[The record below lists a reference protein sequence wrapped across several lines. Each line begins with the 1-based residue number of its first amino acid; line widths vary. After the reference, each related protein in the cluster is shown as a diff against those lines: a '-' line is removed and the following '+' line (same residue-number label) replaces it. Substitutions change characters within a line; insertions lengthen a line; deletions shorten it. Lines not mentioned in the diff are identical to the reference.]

1 MSISV
6 GFPNAGGITI
16 GGNSLATV
24 SALSDATTDAS
35 TQLVGS
41 KEGDSKQVRTGP
53 VGQNPETEAKADDG
67 GNVSVTVKMLLQRM
81 KELQEQLRQQQQQLA
96 AAQAASY
103 PTPEAKTTAV
113 MAIQGQIA
121 ETNGALMEVA
131 SSLVKELAK
140 GSSSGSMVN
149 TTA

>member
-1 MSISV
+1 MSITV

-16 GGNSLATV
+16 GGKSLATV
-24 SALSDATTDAS
+24 NTLSDATADTS
-35 TQLVGS
+35 TQLLGG

-53 VGQNPETEAKADDG
+53 VGQSPDTPTKADDG
-67 GNVSVTVKMLLQRM
+67 GNTSVTVKMLLQRM

-103 PTPEAKTTAV
+103 PTPEAKATAV

-121 ETNGALMEVA
+121 ETNGALMEVS
-131 SSLVKELAK
+131 SSLVKELTK

>member
-1 MSISV
+1 MSIVV

-16 GGNSLATV
+16 GGKSLATV
-24 SALSDATTDAS
+24 NALSDATADAA

-53 VGQNPETEAKADDG
+53 VGQSQGTETKEDDG
-67 GNVSVTVKMLLQRM
+67 GSVSITVKLLLQRM

-121 ETNGALMEVA
+121 NTNGALMEVTA
-131 SSLVKELAK
+131 NLVKELAK
-140 GSSSGSMVN
+140 GANSGSMVN

>member
-1 MSISV
+1 MSITV

-16 GGNSLATV
+16 GGKSLATLK
-24 SALSDATTDAS
+24 ALNDATAETAA
-35 TQLVGS
+35 QRVGG

-53 VGQNPETEAKADDG
+53 VGQSQGTEANADDG
-67 GNVSVTVKMLLQRM
+67 GNASITVKTLLKRM

-103 PTPEAKTTAV
+103 PTPEAKTTVV
-113 MAIQGQIA
+113 MAIQAQIA
-121 ETNGALMEVA
+121 STNGALMEVA
-131 SSLVKELAK
+131 GNLVKEMAK
-140 GSSSGSMVN
+140 GSSSGSVVN

>member
-6 GFPNAGGITI
+6 GFPKAGGITI
-16 GGNSLATV
+16 GGKSLATIN
-24 SALSDATTDAS
+24 ALNDAKAEAE
-35 TQLVGS
+35 TQLTAG
-41 KEGDSKQVRTGP
+41 KEGDSKQVKTGT
-53 VGQNPETEAKADDG
+53 VGQNQGTETQADDG
-67 GNVSVTVKMLLQRM
+67 GSLSITVKMLLKRM

-113 MAIQGQIA
+113 MAIQGQIGQ
-121 ETNGALMEVA
+121 TNSALMEVS

-140 GSSSGSMVN
+140 GSSSGSVVN

>member
-1 MSISV
+1 MSLTI
-6 GFPNAGGITI
+6 GIPNAAGITI
-16 GGNSLATV
+16 GGKTATTIR
-24 SALSDATTDAS
+24 ALSEATDSA
-35 TQLVGS
+35 TQALGTQGS
-41 KEGDSKQVRTGP
+41 DTKQVRTGP
-53 VGQNPETEAKADDG
+53 VGLGKASEAQTE
-67 GNVSVTVKMLLQRM
+67 VSDSGSVAQKVLLKRM
-81 KELQEQLRQQQQQLA
+81 KELQEQLREQQQQLA

-131 SSLVKELAK
+131 ASLLKEMAK
-140 GSSSGSMVN
+140 GSGSGSMVN

>member
-6 GFPNAGGITI
+6 GFPNPGGITI
-16 GGNSLATV
+16 GGKSLATV
-24 SALSDATTDAS
+24 NALSGATVDAA
-35 TQLVGS
+35 TQQVGG

-53 VGQNPETEAKADDG
+53 VGQSSDTGASADDG
-67 GNVSVTVKMLLQRM
+67 GNTSITVKMLLQRM

-103 PTPEAKTTAV
+103 PTPEAKSTAV
-113 MAIQGQIA
+113 MAIQGQISG
-121 ETNGALMEVA
+121 TNGALMEVA
-131 SSLVKELAK
+131 ASLVEELTK
-140 GSSSGSMVN
+140 SSSSGSMVN